1 METGLKRRL
10 VGAIVIAAVAVI
22 FIPLILDGTEE
33 ERLAVIEEIPPAP
46 TFDFREQMP

>member
-33 ERLAVIEEIPPAP
+33 ERLAVIEEIRQRLP
-46 TFDFREQMP
+46 